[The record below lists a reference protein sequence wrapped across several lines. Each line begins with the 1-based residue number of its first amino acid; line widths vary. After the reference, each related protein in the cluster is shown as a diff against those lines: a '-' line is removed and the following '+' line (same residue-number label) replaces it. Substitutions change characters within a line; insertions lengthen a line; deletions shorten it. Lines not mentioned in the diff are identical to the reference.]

1 MKKIIRLVLS
11 IGVIA
16 LIVGCGNA
24 AVTKEDSSS
33 SKTKDVT
40 VTVILK
46 ENHKEFDQKKIE
58 VAEKTDLQTAMEKNF
73 DVVTDK
79 GFIKSIEGKEQD
91 NAEQNTKGS
100 YWMYDINGATATVGA
115 SDTKL
120 KDGDEIVW
128 DLSGQ

>member
-11 IGVIA
+11 LGVIA
-16 LIVGCGNA
+16 LIVGCGNTNVA
-24 AVTKEDSSS
+24 KEESSS

-73 DVVTDK
+73 DVTIDK
-79 GFIKSIEGKEQD
+79 GFIKSIAGKEQD
-91 NAEQNTKGS
+91 NAEQNTEGS
-100 YWMYDINGATATVGA
+100 YWMYDINGAPATVGA
-115 SDTKL
+115 SDTEL

>member
-46 ENHKEFDQKKIE
+46 ENHKEFDQK
-58 VAEKTDLQTAMEKNF
+58 N
-73 DVVTDK
+73 
-79 GFIKSIEGKEQD
+79 
-91 NAEQNTKGS
+91 
-100 YWMYDINGATATVGA
+100 
-115 SDTKL
+115 
-120 KDGDEIVW
+120 
-128 DLSGQ
+128 

>member
-24 AVTKEDSSS
+24 TVTKEDSSS

-40 VTVILK
+40 VTIILK

-58 VAEKTDLQTAMEKNF
+58 VVEKTDLQTAMEKNF

-91 NAEQNTKGS
+91 NAE
-100 YWMYDINGATATVGA
+100 
-115 SDTKL
+115 
-120 KDGDEIVW
+120 
-128 DLSGQ
+128 

>member
-11 IGVIA
+11 IGLIT

-24 AVTKEDSSS
+24 TVTKEDSSS

-100 YWMYDINGATATVGA
+100 YWMYDINGAPATVGA